1 MCFFIE
7 SGRFVGMFSRYFY
20 KLKPFYL
27 KNSMRFVRETHSI
40 EVVVSPQKN
49 SHLLKSTTRKRPSIP
64 RLRLKD
70 KKFVEP
76 GADNCRYLP
85 EESSNSNY
93 SGAGSGASGIQNQMR
108 ARSESQCEYR

>member
-1 MCFFIE
+1 
-7 SGRFVGMFSRYFY
+7 
-20 KLKPFYL
+20 
-27 KNSMRFVRETHSI
+27 MRFVRETHSI

-49 SHLLKSTTRKRPSIP
+49 SHLKSTIRKRPSIP

-70 KKFVEP
+70 NKKFAEP

-108 ARSESQCEYR
+108 ARSESQCEYRLEMYI

>member
-1 MCFFIE
+1 MEPVKQI
-7 SGRFVGMFSRYFY
+7 FV
-20 KLKPFYL
+20 
-27 KNSMRFVRETHSI
+27 
-40 EVVVSPQKN
+40 
-49 SHLLKSTTRKRPSIP
+49 P

-70 KKFVEP
+70 KKAAEP